1 MAEMSEENRTLKREL
16 AISKEVKRGPIQLPI
31 GFVPHS
37 MFLCFIKGARWEMEK
52 RNDVVENFKQAVSL
66 LMNALEERNDKLFLS
81 QSKADLDTP
90 QSLVA
95 AELLSMALHV
105 AKTIL

>member
-1 MAEMSEENRTLKREL
+1 MSEENRTLKREL

-37 MFLCFIKGARWEMEK
+37 MFLHFIKGARGEMEK
-52 RNDVVENFKQAVSL
+52 QNNVVENFKQAVGL
-66 LMNALEERNDKLFLS
+66 LMNALEERNDKSFLS

>member
-1 MAEMSEENRTLKREL
+1 
-16 AISKEVKRGPIQLPI
+16 
-31 GFVPHS
+31 
-37 MFLCFIKGARWEMEK
+37 MEK
-52 RNDVVENFKQAVSL
+52 QNNVVENFKQAVSL

-95 AELLSMALHV
+95 AELLSMPLHV
-105 AKTIL
+105 AKSTL